1 MMNMS
6 PRHPNA
12 AGGSAD
18 RGLRPPVTVYTYL
31 PWRHW
36 VAGCHPG
43 GPICLQVRRTNIFSH
58 SLSRSALV
66 ESRQPPCAG
75 KGSRTAI
82 DCFSVPEKDQSSRS
96 AGRQH
101 ISEHHTT
108 LLPNTVPNTTIHG
121 KKPQKGLV
129 VATGCTEA
137 TEEEGL
143 GDSFK
148 DLDEYLQSLC
158 QFVVEPEHL

>member
-1 MMNMS
+1 MS
-6 PRHPNA
+6 TCLRHPSA
-12 AGGSAD
+12 VEGTAD

-36 VAGCHPG
+36 VAGCHPE
-43 GPICLQVRRTNIFSH
+43 GPICLQVRRTNTFSH

-66 ESRQPPCAG
+66 ESRQPPCTV

-101 ISEHHTT
+101 TSEHHTT
-108 LLPNTVPNTTIHG
+108 PRPNTIPDTTIHS
-121 KKPQKGLV
+121 KKPQKGFV
-129 VATGCTEA
+129 VATGCTQA

-158 QFVVEPEHL
+158 QFVVEPENL